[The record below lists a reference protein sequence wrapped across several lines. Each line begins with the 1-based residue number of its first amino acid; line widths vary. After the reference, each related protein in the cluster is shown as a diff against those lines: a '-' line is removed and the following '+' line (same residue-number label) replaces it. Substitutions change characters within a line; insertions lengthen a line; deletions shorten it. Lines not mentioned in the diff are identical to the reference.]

1 MNALATA
8 LPTQPETP
16 TMKAPPVMKY
26 PTTDLMELIQTSA
39 PNKDGLNLLYS
50 LAGGLE
56 FRIARLAAMA
66 TNAMAGALLQRS
78 IEAPD
83 DTSIGK
89 LNEAIAALDETRNRE
104 YAFSQAGITQ
114 HDMLKDLA
122 ELVNF
127 NITVQTHVAMVKSN
141 GATTLPPSRA
151 AQHVRWKEVIELAA
165 KPQAVEE
172 WKYELSWQEYV
183 EGCKGKTE
191 LTETEHRQLESI
203 TLAGKQQDW
212 ALYANQII
220 DTIESVEDEPI
231 EFNDLSTDQ
240 QRRLLASIS
249 TEEKEAKF
257 RSNALKIAKNPSDLH
272 VRRQFISSFCTAAR
286 AALEHPKFQES
297 YEEVVTDT
305 AADNSDSRRRATLK
319 QQAMDNE
326 DAIAS

>member
-1 MNALATA
+1 MK
-8 LPTQPETP
+8 TP
-16 TMKAPPVMKY
+16 PPVMAL
-26 PTTDLMELIQTSA
+26 PETDIMELIQNSA

-66 TNAMAGALLQRS
+66 TNVMAGALLQRS
-78 IEAPD
+78 IDAPD
-83 DTSIGK
+83 DTSIGR
-89 LNEAIAALDETRNRE
+89 LNEAISALDEIKNRQ
-104 YAFSQAGITQ
+104 YAFGQAGITQ
-114 HDMLKDLA
+114 HDMIEDLRQ
-122 ELVNF
+122 LVNF
-127 NITVQTHVAMVKSN
+127 NTTVQTRVAMVKSN
-141 GATTLPPSRA
+141 GTTTLPPSRG
-151 AQHVRWKEVIELAA
+151 AQHMRWKEVIEMAA

-191 LTETEHRQLESI
+191 LTESEHRQLESI

-212 ALYANQII
+212 ALYASQII
-220 DTIESVEDEPI
+220 GTIENVEGEPI
-231 EFNDLSTDQ
+231 DFSDLATDQ

-286 AALEHPKFQES
+286 LALEHPKFQES
-297 YEEVVTDT
+297 YEEQRDEP
-305 AADNSDSRRRATLK
+305 AADNKRATHE
-319 QQAMDNE
+319 QQSLDNVSVIDE
-326 DAIAS
+326 VTA

>member
-1 MNALATA
+1 
-8 LPTQPETP
+8 
-16 TMKAPPVMKY
+16 MKAPPALVLAL
-26 PTTDLMELIQTSA
+26 PETDIMELIQNSA

-66 TNAMAGALLQRS
+66 TNVMAGALLQRS

-89 LNEAIAALDETRNRE
+89 LNEAIAALDEIKNRE
-104 YAFSQAGITQ
+104 YAFGQAGITQ
-114 HDMLKDLA
+114 HDMLQDLA

-127 NITVQTHVAMVKSN
+127 NMTVQTHVSMVKSN
-141 GATTLPPSRA
+141 GTSTLPPSRA
-151 AQHVRWKEVIELAA
+151 AQHVRWKEVIEMAA

-172 WKYELSWQEYV
+172 WKYELSWAEYV

-191 LTETEHRQLESI
+191 LTEAEHRVLEGLN
-203 TLAGKQQDW
+203 LAGKQQDW

-220 DTIESVEDEPI
+220 GTIEDVENEPI
-231 EFNDLSTDQ
+231 DFSDLSVDQ
-240 QRRLLASIS
+240 QRRLLSSIS

-257 RSNALKIAKNPSDLH
+257 RTNALKIAKNPSDLH

-286 AALEHPKFQES
+286 LALEHPKFQES
-297 YEEVVTDT
+297 YEEQHDEV
-305 AADNSDSRRRATLK
+305 AAAVNSNKRRRATIR
-319 QQAMDNE
+319 QQELDNE
-326 DAIAS
+326 NAIES